1 METPLRLLEAMNSLT
16 KNNEWGG
23 LNVMPEEILDPDDWR
38 LQEIMKFRKELKLRE
53 PRRIKEAEC
62 RIKQYFQ
69 KHNINNPFAQAY
81 ILRKIGTKQSS
92 ILKLTGLSKH
102 DYYLHVGSLFRNTGN
117 YRQLRITDV
126 EVVLMQEKL
135 YDILKEANNKMKEY
149 K

>member
-1 METPLRLLEAMNSLT
+1 MAIPKRLYKAMGSLT
-16 KNNEWGG
+16 VNHEWGEVNET
-23 LNVMPEEILDPDDWR
+23 LEEILDPDDWR
-38 LQEIMKFRKELKLRE
+38 LQEIMKFRRDLELRE
-53 PRRIKEAEC
+53 ARRIKESER
-62 RIKQYFQ
+62 RIKQYFY

-135 YDILKEANNKMKEY
+135 YDLLEETHEKNFG
-149 K
+149 

>member
-1 METPLRLLEAMNSLT
+1 MAIPKRLYKAMGPLTVNH
-16 KNNEWGG
+16 EWGG
-23 LNVMPEEILDPDDWR
+23 VNEMPEEILDPDDWR

-53 PRRIKEAEC
+53 PKRIKEAEW
-62 RIKQYFQ
+62 RIKQYFY

-126 EVVLMQEKL
+126 EVILMQEKL
-135 YDILKEANNKMKEY
+135 YDLLVERHEKNFG
-149 K
+149 

>member
-1 METPLRLLEAMNSLT
+1 MTIPKRLSKAMDSLT
-16 KNNEWGG
+16 VNHEWGG
-23 LNVMPEEILDPDDWR
+23 VNEMPEEILAPDDWR

-53 PRRIKEAEC
+53 PKRIKEAEW
-62 RIKQYFQ
+62 RIKQYFY
-69 KHNINNPFAQAY
+69 KYNINNPFAQAY

-135 YDILKEANNKMKEY
+135 YDLLEETHEKNFG
-149 K
+149 

>member
-1 METPLRLLEAMNSLT
+1 MTIPKRLSEAMDSLT
-16 KNNEWGG
+16 VNHEWGG
-23 LNVMPEEILDPDDWR
+23 VNEMPEEILAPDDWR

-53 PRRIKEAEC
+53 PKRIKEAEW
-62 RIKQYFQ
+62 RIKQYFY

-117 YRQLRITDV
+117 YRQLRSTDV
-126 EVVLMQEKL
+126 EGVLMHEKL
-135 YDILKEANNKMKEY
+135 YDLLEETHEKNFG
-149 K
+149 

>member
-1 METPLRLLEAMNSLT
+1 MTIPKRLSKAMDSLT
-16 KNNEWGG
+16 VNHEWGG
-23 LNVMPEEILDPDDWR
+23 FNEMPEEILAPNDWR
-38 LQEIMKFRKELKLRE
+38 LQEIMKFRKGLKLRE
-53 PRRIKEAEC
+53 ARRIKEAEW
-62 RIKQYFQ
+62 RIKQYFY
-69 KHNINNPFAQAY
+69 KHNINNPLAQAY

-135 YDILKEANNKMKEY
+135 YDLLEETHEKNFG
-149 K
+149 

>member
-1 METPLRLLEAMNSLT
+1 MKIPKRLSKAMDSLT
-16 KNNEWGG
+16 VNHEWGG
-23 LNVMPEEILDPDDWR
+23 INEMPEDILDPDDWR

-53 PRRIKEAEC
+53 PKRIKEAER
-62 RIKQYFQ
+62 RIKQYFY
-69 KHNINNPFAQAY
+69 KHNINNPFSQAY

-126 EVVLMQEKL
+126 EVVLTQEKIS
-135 YDILKEANNKMKEY
+135 DILKDANSKIKG
-149 K
+149 

>member
-1 METPLRLLEAMNSLT
+1 MTIPKRLYEAMDSLT
-16 KNNEWGG
+16 VNHEWGEV
-23 LNVMPEEILDPDDWR
+23 NEMPEDILDPDDWR
-38 LQEIMKFRKELKLRE
+38 LQEIMKFRKGLKLRE
-53 PRRIKEAEC
+53 PRRIKEAEW
-62 RIKQYFQ
+62 RIKQYFY

-126 EVVLMQEKL
+126 EVVLTQEKL
-135 YDILKEANNKMKEY
+135 YDLLEETHEKNFG
-149 K
+149 

>member
-1 METPLRLLEAMNSLT
+1 MTIPKRLSEAMDSLS

-23 LNVMPEEILDPDDWR
+23 HNVMPEEILDPDDWR
-38 LQEIMKFRKELKLRE
+38 LQEIMKFRKDLKLRE
-53 PRRIKEAEC
+53 PRRIKEAEW
-62 RIKQYFQ
+62 RIKQYFY
-69 KHNINNPFAQAY
+69 KRNINNPFAQAY

-135 YDILKEANNKMKEY
+135 YDLLEETHEKNFG
-149 K
+149 

>member
-1 METPLRLLEAMNSLT
+1 
-16 KNNEWGG
+16 
-23 LNVMPEEILDPDDWR
+23 MPEEILAPDDWR
-38 LQEIMKFRKELKLRE
+38 LQEIMKFRKGLKLRE
-53 PRRIKEAEC
+53 PRRIKEAEW
-62 RIKQYFQ
+62 RIKQYFY

-126 EVVLMQEKL
+126 EVVLTQEKL
-135 YDILKEANNKMKEY
+135 YDLLEETHEKNFG
-149 K
+149 

>member
-1 METPLRLLEAMNSLT
+1 MTIPKRLSEAMDSLT
-16 KNNEWGG
+16 VNHEWGG
-23 LNVMPEEILDPDDWR
+23 VNEMPEEILAPDDWR

-53 PRRIKEAEC
+53 PKRIKEAEW
-62 RIKQYFQ
+62 RIKQYFY
-69 KHNINNPFAQAY
+69 KHNINTPFAQAY

-135 YDILKEANNKMKEY
+135 YDLLEETHEKNFG
-149 K
+149 